1 MKFSKKDPNYARE
14 AQKYDNPIP
23 SREFLLDLITRQ
35 PAPPDFDTLVRLLE
49 LEGDEERIE
58 ALRRRLRAMERDG
71 QLIVNRQGRFVPLAE
86 GNLVVGRVVGHPDG
100 FGFLIPDD
108 GSDDL
113 FLSPREMRQVLHGDR
128 VVACE
133 IGVDRRGR
141 REGRI
146 VEVLERQNQ
155 TVVGQYIEEGGV
167 GFVIPDNKRISQD
180 IVIPPDQRGEARDGQ
195 IVVAAILEQ
204 PNRKFQPIGKI
215 VEILG
220 DHRDPGMEIDIAI
233 RAHGIPFQWPQEVQ
247 DEAAGFGSEVP
258 EAAKKGRLDLRKTP
272 LVTID
277 GEDAKDFDDAVFCE
291 PEGEGWRLLVA
302 IADVSHYVAPDSA
315 LDREARERGNSVY
328 FPEHVVPMLP
338 EVLSNGLC
346 SLNPEVDRLCMVC
359 EMHISKTGR
368 LESFRFHEGLMRSHA
383 RLTYDEMAEIVVDR
397 KIEARKRR
405 GDLVVHLDR
414 LYELYKVL
422 HKARQRR
429 GAIDFETVE
438 TRIEFNDQRK
448 IERIVPVIRNDA
460 HRLIEECMILANVAA
475 ARFLEKKKICTLY
488 RIHEGPAEDRL
499 EDVRTFLA
507 ELGLSL
513 GGGDSPTAK
522 DYARLLKQVQGRPD
536 AQLIQTVL
544 LRSLK
549 QAVYS
554 PDNKGHFG
562 LSLKAYT
569 HFTSPIRRYPDL
581 LVHRAIRHLL
591 RGGKPEEF
599 RYGHADMEVLG
610 DHCSQTER
618 RADEAT
624 RDVMD
629 WLKTEYMQDK
639 LGEEFDGIITSVTSF
654 GLFVQLTDIYV
665 EGLVHV
671 TSLKSDY
678 YRFDPVGHRLIGE
691 NSGRVYRLGDPIRVL
706 VARVD
711 LEEKKIDFQPVETE
725 DEADRKPARKSRR
738 GGKGRGKG
746 KGGGKPGSK
755 AAASGKRKGKKKG
768 K

>member
-1 MKFSKKDPNYARE
+1 
-14 AQKYDNPIP
+14 
-23 SREFLLDLITRQ
+23 
-35 PAPPDFDTLVRLLE
+35 
-49 LEGDEERIE
+49 
-58 ALRRRLRAMERDG
+58 
-71 QLIVNRQGRFVPLAE
+71 
-86 GNLVVGRVVGHPDG
+86 
-100 FGFLIPDD
+100 
-108 GSDDL
+108 
-113 FLSPREMRQVLHGDR
+113 
-128 VVACE
+128 
-133 IGVDRRGR
+133 
-141 REGRI
+141 
-146 VEVLERQNQ
+146 
-155 TVVGQYIEEGGV
+155 
-167 GFVIPDNKRISQD
+167 
-180 IVIPPDQRGEARDGQ
+180 
-195 IVVAAILEQ
+195 
-204 PNRKFQPIGKI
+204 
-215 VEILG
+215 
-220 DHRDPGMEIDIAI
+220 
-233 RAHGIPFQWPQEVQ
+233 
-247 DEAAGFGSEVP
+247 
-258 EAAKKGRLDLRKTP
+258 
-272 LVTID
+272 
-277 GEDAKDFDDAVFCE
+277 
-291 PEGEGWRLLVA
+291 
-302 IADVSHYVAPDSA
+302 
-315 LDREARERGNSVY
+315 REARERGNSVY

-711 LEEKKIDFQPVETE
+711 LEEKKIDFQPVEPE
-725 DEADRKPARKSRR
+725 DEAERTPARKSRR

-755 AAASGKRKGKKKG
+755 SAASGKRKGKKKG